1 MAIHPTSQTLRSLKA
16 ELNRLRIQQ
25 VVLEGKVN
33 KQQKSERRARTR
45 TLIQLGGLVNMIG
58 LTDLCGITEGED
70 LQLDLSAQDKAAT
83 LLGMLVTLI
92 EQLPP
97 TLSNEQEKTFKQKGI
112 RALKM
117 HNYQTILE
125 GKNHG
130 FPSKA
135 KSPTP

>member
-1 MAIHPTSQTLRSLKA
+1 MAIHPTSQTLHSLKT
-16 ELNRLRIQQ
+16 ELNRLRTQQ
-25 VVLEGKVN
+25 VVLERKVS

-58 LTDLCGITEGED
+58 LTEMCGIVEGED
-70 LQLDLSAQDKAAT
+70 LQLDIPAQDKAAT

-97 TLSNEQEKTFKQKGI
+97 TLSDEQEKTFKQKGI

-117 HNYQTILE
+117 YSYQTFL
-125 GKNHG
+125 GKNDDL
-130 FPSKA
+130 PLKN
-135 KSPTP
+135 KSATP